1 MERSPFGADVSSNG
15 SRRVESA
22 KSTAVV
28 FPRRQ
33 STSGPFR
40 GAVCVCVCG
49 GHVAHSKRFG
59 CMCPTYPIPSQRCI
73 CCMWVVRGESTRV
86 FGWFTSTN
94 TPSIVSVAGAVH

>member
-33 STSGPFR
+33 ITSGPFR
-40 GAVCVCVCG
+40 GAVCVCVAATSHIRNASGVCALRTLFPVNDVCAACG
-49 GHVAHSKRFG
+49 V
-59 CMCPTYPIPSQRCI
+59 
-73 CCMWVVRGESTRV
+73 
-86 FGWFTSTN
+86 
-94 TPSIVSVAGAVH
+94 